1 MIRLDERL
9 GFKLAGNG
17 TASGVESLIL
27 AGVDKDGTERKV
39 WIGREDHLIRRI
51 EERSKGWTR
60 NGWQFKGGTHEEV
73 RTQIVVNRD
82 LADSRFSK
90 EGR

>member
-1 MIRLDERL
+1 MIRLDERQ
-9 GFKLAGNG
+9 GFKIAGSG
-17 TASGVESLIL
+17 TASGVESSIL
-27 AGVDKDGTERKV
+27 TAVDKDGTERKV
-39 WIGREDHLIRRI
+39 WIGREDHLIGRI

-60 NGWQFKGGTHEEV
+60 KGWQWKGQTREEV

-82 LADSRFSK
+82 LEDSRFSK